1 MRAEQITEP
10 ITFHGEGP
18 VWWPRWQSLRLVD
31 MLAGE
36 VLTLGMDGVE
46 RVAVGS
52 PVAAVVRPRIGGGAI
67 VAREHDLALAD
78 RDDLSDLRGVVGV
91 IDDPRLRCNE
101 GGCDPEGRF
110 YIGTMAY
117 DQAPGAGSVW
127 RWDGD
132 GGLVDTVSLLTV
144 SNGLGWSPDGA
155 LAYLNDSAAQ
165 TTYVFTHDA
174 GRGPINRR
182 VFLRHSDGHPDGL
195 CVDAEGGVWIACYG
209 AGKVRRFDP
218 AGALTEVVEVPVS
231 RPTACCLGGDDL
243 RTLFI
248 TTSRE
253 GLAAGD
259 EPAAGSVFACEAG
272 VAGLEVAG
280 FAG

>member
-1 MRAEQITEP
+1 MRAEQLTAP
-10 ITFHGEGP
+10 IAFHGEGP
-18 VWWPRWQSLRLVD
+18 VWWPRWQMLRFVD

-36 VLTLGMDGVE
+36 VVTLGLNGVE
-46 RVAVGS
+46 RVNVGS
-52 PVAAVVRPRIGGGAI
+52 PVAAVLRPRIGGGAI

-78 RDDLSDLRGVVGV
+78 RDDLADLRPAVPV
-91 IDDPRLRCNE
+91 IDDPGLRCNE
-101 GGCDPEGRF
+101 GGCDPQGRF

-117 DQAPGAGSVW
+117 DVAPEAAAVW

-132 GGLVDTVSLLTV
+132 DGLYDTVSQLTI

-155 LAYLNDSAAQ
+155 LAYLND
-165 TTYVFTHDA
+165 TGPKVTYVFTHDPA
-174 GRGPINRR
+174 RGPLNRR
-182 VFLRHSDGHPDGL
+182 VLLRHDDQPDGL
-195 CVDAEGGVWIACYG
+195 CVDSAGGLWIAFYG
-209 AGKVRRFDP
+209 AGQVRRFDP
-218 AGALTEVVEVPVS
+218 DGTLTDVVEVAVS

-253 GLAAGD
+253 GLADDA
-259 EPAAGSVFACEAG
+259 EPEAG
-272 VAGLEVAG
+272 AIFSCRVDVPGLEVLG